1 MNKNLTNKRSLAS
14 LHNEVL
20 EDFCDQ
26 PELTQFMAMEIST
39 EDEDGRDT
47 SDFGGVK
54 EKNKNDVSG
63 GGRDGVGGKNCNDVD
78 SIESVGTAD
87 DKSGD
92 SGGDVCGIAA
102 ATVAGGRVVLKK
114 LQRGNNYR
122 MAEDLNFLHVME
134 EILPITEEE
143 WTSVVNGHNESNPD
157 FDQVGERNEDS
168 LHC

>member
-1 MNKNLTNKRSLAS
+1 MNDLTTKDS
-14 LHNEVL
+14 
-20 EDFCDQ
+20 
-26 PELTQFMAMEIST
+26 
-39 EDEDGRDT
+39 DGRDT

-63 GGRDGVGGKNCNDVD
+63 GGGDGVGGKNSNDLD
-78 SIESVGTAD
+78 LIESVGTAD

-92 SGGDVCGIAA
+92 SGGDVRGIAA
-102 ATVAGGRVVLKK
+102 TTVASHRVVLKK

-143 WTSVVNGHNESNPD
+143 
-157 FDQVGERNEDS
+157 
-168 LHC
+168 